1 MEGAMT
7 KSKKKF
13 HTPEEKVAILKKHFV
28 EGVPLSDICD
38 HYGLH
43 PSVFYRWQKAFFEK
57 GHLAFQSS
65 NNSETSKLEKKVSK
79 LEQKLTQKNEVL
91 SELMEEHIKLKK
103 NLGEI

>member
-1 MEGAMT
+1 MEGTMA

-13 HTPEEKVAILKKHFV
+13 HTPEQKVAILKKHLV

-38 HYGLH
+38 QYGLH

-57 GHLAFQSS
+57 GYLAFQTS
-65 NNSETSKLEKKVSK
+65 NDYQTSKLEKKVSK
-79 LEQKLTQKNEVL
+79 LEQKLSQKNEVL

>member
-1 MEGAMT
+1 MA

-13 HTPEEKVAILKKHFV
+13 HTPEQKVAILKKHLV

-38 HYGLH
+38 QYGLH

-57 GHLAFQSS
+57 GHLAF
-65 NNSETSKLEKKVSK
+65 ETSTDSSTNKLERKVSN
-79 LEQKLTQKNEVL
+79 LQQKLTQKNEVL